1 MIGISWSLIWSK
13 TLISGPCDEFRWS
26 PEDPVSQI
34 YSPQLHIGAPE
45 IFEGLFRRERENGFR
60 KETGNYFVYSI
71 PAKTAA
77 LVPEFAVDDLPS
89 AELQPMFLHL
99 QWRTYSWSEYCDDN
113 IFKWVI
119 FSTSL
124 YNYVTIFTCE
134 LTSTDALKSRG
145 TVIYVKC
152 NLECV
157 LFTGGVVI
165 KASDYHSEG
174 PGVESRS
181 F

>member
-1 MIGISWSLIWSK
+1 MNINDYKNITLLKRIWKRRAIRTSGSLIWSK
-13 TLISGPCDEFRWS
+13 TQVELIFNPCGEYRSSPDGPD
-26 PEDPVSQI
+26 SQI

-99 QWRTYSWSEYCDDN
+99 Q
-113 IFKWVI
+113 
-119 FSTSL
+119 
-124 YNYVTIFTCE
+124 
-134 LTSTDALKSRG
+134 
-145 TVIYVKC
+145 
-152 NLECV
+152 
-157 LFTGGVVI
+157 
-165 KASDYHSEG
+165 
-174 PGVESRS
+174 
-181 F
+181 